1 MYVHTMIG
9 TGSYTTSTTNMY
21 NNTDVPENVALA
33 FVARVQIQGHGG
45 VVQVVEKH
53 HGGMLG
59 PASLV
64 ELVPERE
71 KPNHAKSEK

>member
-1 MYVHTMIG
+1 MIG

-33 FVARVQIQGHGG
+33 FVARVQIQRHGR

-59 PASLV
+59 PTSLV